1 MSSGGA
7 AGSDLFAGLSLSNSS
22 LTSSPV
28 RNSSIAVKNSSRNSN
43 EDDATTTTVP
53 PGAPSL
59 MMTGTATTPT
69 KTPPDHQV
77 HSPVIKRQSPQQQNP
92 AAAAAANGGVISPS
106 AAISSPTEQQRRAV
120 RSAPVTDKLLNILG
134 DGGVIGNEATIG
146 ISTATNAISSSSS
159 SSINNN
165 SSSNNGLSSS
175 PSSPVPVAASII
187 PIPPTAPSMA
197 GQGLSPKFTP
207 AAKKSAANTKKRIS
221 KVALGTQK
229 SEKVSIVTTAETT
242 AVTTTTTMTANTNK
256 TTVSAISQQ
265 DVKFDK
271 RSAAAAA
278 ADINNGGATE
288 LTNKNSTSNE
298 QNSNSKSKSNSTSQ
312 KEVDNSSSTATTPEP
327 PPPRRRSS
335 ERPPPLDDEN
345 NTDDFLKRSSLRG
358 VGIVKND
365 TPIPNSDIALKIF
378 RKFAQKTECHVP
390 ESHGGTQALS
400 LWTRYV
406 SGTPTEYNTRFDAYR
421 EFMKSIAVEDAAD
434 EKDNNETSTTMTTTT
449 TNNGTD
455 AVVDSVLGESGDT
468 MAKAREAMASFCHLM
483 SVWGHASSHMA
494 EKLEKK
500 GSAYET
506 FCGMVS
512 IGYDTSTSLVTHGCL
527 DGVMIGI
534 GPNRDEYHKA
544 ADVLAESV
552 FSGDLSQSSN
562 ELAAMK
568 FLLSTGCRVTQGPDG
583 EAMLRGSHLL
593 QTIRVLYHA
602 FLSTSTEANKTTA
615 RASLQQLVTSVF
627 IRMIVSS
634 SSIAERN
641 HDMDDGIDNDKEID
655 SNQDG
660 ATTPSNATDPEGGP
674 VFPSENHRDAFLVL
688 RSLCKLSMR
697 VQPSGERHSHV
708 GLQTSG
714 SNAMWD
720 SSKDPTGRSP
730 MKSTKAGH
738 DIYGGE
744 QNKEGLQ
751 HIYTHAIHPA
761 LESKILALDLLLY
774 LLKRTDMSGSF
785 LQGCG
790 PQFHYAIRNYLC
802 VSLLKNCTSD
812 DTRVVNLSLR
822 VFVPIFQNFRSIL
835 KTEIEAFVTNVFFVI
850 LDSKNSPIEHKS
862 LVVTLFDEICSD
874 PTTLAEIFLNYDCDL
889 SAVDLFHRIINTLS
903 KVARTTDSD
912 NPDSNSTMSLISGSG
927 GARMERIRT
936 EHRELRLNAMRAL
949 RQVLASLNASIVE
962 PMQIR
967 SSSEEK
973 GNNKYDI
980 ERTENLSKPSK
991 IDENGHNDGEGKKSL
1006 VQIYDSKKKRRE
1018 EDSEIVLRFNQKPK
1032 AGISYAVKCG
1042 HIDGSDPTDVAR
1054 FLLKNKDRFE
1064 KAQIGEY
1071 LGREPEYEKGFILKV
1086 LHEYVNLMDF
1096 DGLAFDTAIRYYL
1109 SGFRLPGE
1117 AQKIDRILEKFAE
1130 RYSEQN
1136 PDAFPSAD
1144 VAFILSFSIIMLNT
1158 DLHNPSIKEERKMTK
1173 EGFIRNNRGISD
1185 GQDLPEEMLLDIFD
1199 RIKENQISLKEDDDA
1214 RERVN
1219 DGTSSKANNA
1229 LSPAVFFTNHYDE
1242 MQKTKESNF
1251 VKERD
1256 QIVRTTESLL
1266 KRRRHA
1272 TLDSGRSG
1280 HRRSRSSNLANK
1292 SSHLR
1297 YVRTEDSGLRDEYV
1311 APMFEVTWGP
1321 ALAAFSTAMESAN
1334 GTIGSLL
1341 AIATD
1346 EELEAAAINAAETIE
1361 VCLTGFRFA
1370 ICTAGLVGN
1379 DVARDSYMF
1388 ALSRFSQLGTGV
1400 LLEPRHVRCI
1410 QTMLVLARSDG
1421 ELLGSSWEHIFRAL
1435 SEINRFHQLFQLMAR
1450 NDRVVAAA
1458 AERRKSRLIAGEK
1471 RREEKER
1478 RRVEKEKSDTID
1490 DESMDSS
1497 DDSSDT
1503 DSYDGSSLFND
1514 SDDFNFN
1521 DEMDTKEI
1529 DEANARTVYQAVAED
1544 IVEATYERSSS
1555 MSTEAVKE
1563 FILQLCRVS
1572 RMEISHYGGFVASDS
1587 NEVNL
1592 TSVQYRKRHELLGQT
1607 TINEKEGF
1615 HHQQTNIYNLQKLVE
1630 VTHYNMDSR
1639 PRMVFADIWTTVSAH
1654 LTSTAL
1660 HSNPAVAMYAVDAF
1674 RQLYTQYLQ
1683 REELGVFEFQRRFLK
1698 PLDTVMAR
1706 SEISTTKE
1714 LLLRCVERIILMFGS
1729 PREGKRGGM
1738 LRSGWRPVLKVLG
1751 LAGRDSDEEIAK
1763 LGCGMLN
1770 AQIQECLDQCTEDG
1784 EFEAGQGNLLV
1795 ERFVDLVDAV
1805 LIYVGGPHEEMSLK
1819 SIDDLLK
1826 LCDFLADESTASPLL
1841 KKRRSVASCNGEDSA
1856 DVNEVATN
1864 EELELWWPI
1873 LLGLS
1878 RSIGDSR
1885 KKVRRKSLESLMKI
1899 VSSHFFPSDERQESL
1914 DDEAKSKHIQTLQ
1927 LVFRGIFSSVLE
1939 FGDGDATDA
1948 KTPLLP
1954 SDFERF
1960 LAAKKPG
1967 DPQKSDDAPQ
1977 DPSWV
1982 DTTFDPF
1989 MDDCIHICLRSMKVF
2004 GDNTLIEEILAMLNS
2019 CLISDSGALAVKG
2032 LRRLELF
2039 VSSDLRTSSI
2049 KDDTWATISH
2059 MLRRCLCV
2067 RGLPRRSSSVSLN
2080 GNFIAAASA
2089 SEKSVTDESKSKDK
2103 NDDEETP
2110 NLEFEEKEMIREFV
2124 AEDSMFFDRRYIG
2137 SNTISVIGKFLEAEH
2152 FTKSLSL
2159 RWRIFLV
2166 SGVGRGIIDW
2176 EIADGI
2182 SARNSG
2188 KIDNPRRPGSPS
2200 YLETAYYGRKWMNR
2214 FLLQMATM
2222 KEIAGTAA
2230 EGSKQAALQEVVK
2243 EQTQAL
2249 VSAFLEK
2256 EAVVAGDGK
2265 NLSLDVKSFDRLM
2278 NLVQDM
2284 LAGYA
2289 KLPDERLSL
2298 MSWLNPVLSSC
2309 IHTGNEDIR
2318 LNIQKLVKRLH

>member
-1 MSSGGA
+1 MSD
-7 AGSDLFAGLSLSNSS
+7 AGSGDLFAGLSLSNSS
-22 LTSSPV
+22 LTTSPV
-28 RNSSIAVKNSSRNSN
+28 RKSPIVANISTDSN
-43 EDDATTTTVP
+43 INNTTTTTTAAAP
-53 PGAPSL
+53 SAPSL
-59 MMTGTATTPT
+59 MTGTIATNSGQTPR
-69 KTPPDHQV
+69 
-77 HSPVIKRQSPQQQNP
+77 SF
-92 AAAAAANGGVISPS
+92 
-106 AAISSPTEQQRRAV
+106 ISSAVSPTTEQQLGV

-134 DGGVIGNEATIG
+134 DGVDSDPSN
-146 ISTATNAISSSSS
+146 
-159 SSINNN
+159 
-165 SSSNNGLSSS
+165 SSNNVRLSV
-175 PSSPVPVAASII
+175 PSNGPSLPVPIKEKATIPVAATTKMAVATVFSV
-187 PIPPTAPSMA
+187 PPDAPS

-207 AAKKSAANTKKRIS
+207 ATKKSASTSKKRVS
-221 KVALGTQK
+221 KVSLGIQK
-229 SEKVSIVTTAETT
+229 TEKIPTT
-242 AVTTTTTMTANTNK
+242 TTTTTMTTNKSTVSSISEQGVKVEEKSAVVSATATATATGTNK
-256 TTVSAISQQ
+256 T
-265 DVKFDK
+265 D
-271 RSAAAAA
+271 
-278 ADINNGGATE
+278 
-288 LTNKNSTSNE
+288 STIAES
-298 QNSNSKSKSNSTSQ
+298 NSNIRSSISSKEEESRQVLSSAFSMESKDIVSSPSVGTATPTGIET
-312 KEVDNSSSTATTPEP
+312 KTTVDTTSSSDEKAPRTTASATTTTP
-327 PPPRRRSS
+327 PPPRRRIS
-335 ERPPPLDDEN
+335 EPPPPLNEEN
-345 NTDDFLKRSSLRG
+345 NDDVLAPSSLRG

-365 TPIPNSDIALKIF
+365 TPIPNSDTALKIF
-378 RKFAQKTECHVP
+378 RKFVKKTQCDVP
-390 ESHGGTQALS
+390 ESHGGTQVLS

-406 SGTPTEYNTRFDAYR
+406 SGTPTEYDTRFDAYR
-421 EFMKSIAVEDAAD
+421 EFMKAITVDTDTDRDKA
-434 EKDNNETSTTMTTTT
+434 MT
-449 TNNGTD
+449 NGID

-468 MAKAREAMASFCHLM
+468 VTKAREAMASFCHLM
-483 SVWGHASSHMA
+483 NVWGHASSQMA

-500 GSAYET
+500 GLAYET
-506 FCGMVS
+506 FCGTVS
-512 IGYDTSTSLVTHGCL
+512 IGYDTATALVTHGCL
-527 DGVMIGI
+527 DSVMIGI

-552 FSGDLSQSSN
+552 FSGDLSQPAN
-562 ELAAMK
+562 ELAATK
-568 FLLSTGCRVTQGPDG
+568 FLLSIGCRVTQGPGG

-627 IRMIVSS
+627 IRMIASS

-641 HDMDDGIDNDKEID
+641 HDNDDDID
-655 SNQDG
+655 SNNNDEESGNQEDV
-660 ATTPSNATDPEGGP
+660 TKSSNATGPEGGP
-674 VFPSENHRDAFLVL
+674 VFPSDNHRDAFLVL

-697 VQPSGERHSHV
+697 VPPSGERHSHV

-714 SNAMWD
+714 SNVMWD

-730 MKSTKAGH
+730 MKSSKAGH
-738 DIYGGE
+738 DLYGGE
-744 QNKEGLQ
+744 QNREYLQ
-751 HIYTHAIHPA
+751 HIYIHAIHPA

-774 LLKRTDMSGSF
+774 VLKRTDMSGSF

-790 PQFHYAIRNYLC
+790 PQFHYSIRNYLC

-822 VFVPIFQNFRSIL
+822 VFVPIFRNFRSIL

-889 SAVDLFHRIINTLS
+889 SAVDLFHRIISTLS
-903 KVARTTDSD
+903 KVSRTTEVD
-912 NPDSNSTMSLISGSG
+912 NPDANSTMSLISGSR
-927 GARMERIRT
+927 GAHMERIRT
-936 EHRELRLNAMRAL
+936 QHRELRLNAMRAL

-967 SSSEEK
+967 SSLEEK
-973 GNNKYDI
+973 KSSKEVTG
-980 ERTENLSKPSK
+980 RTESLSNSSK
-991 IDENGHNDGEGKKSL
+991 IDDNGQKDGEGKKTL
-1006 VQIYDSKKKRRE
+1006 VQIYGSKKKRRE

-1042 HIDGSDPTDVAR
+1042 HIDSSDPIDVAR
-1054 FLLKNKDRFE
+1054 FLLKYKDRFE
-1064 KAQIGEY
+1064 KTQIGEY
-1071 LGREPEYEKGFILKV
+1071 LGMDPDYQNGFSLKV
-1086 LHEYVNLMDF
+1086 LHEYVNLMNF
-1096 DGLAFDTAIRYYL
+1096 DGLPFDNAIRFYL

-1136 PDAFPSAD
+1136 PSAFPSAD

-1173 EGFIRNNRGISD
+1173 DGFIRNNRGISD
-1185 GQDLPEEMLLDIFD
+1185 GQDLPEEMLIEIFD

-1214 RERVN
+1214 RERV
-1219 DGTSSKANNA
+1219 DGTSSMTNNA
-1229 LSPAVFFTNHYDE
+1229 LRPIVFFTNHYDE
-1242 MQKTKESNF
+1242 MQKTKKSNF

-1266 KRRRHA
+1266 KRRRYA
-1272 TLDSGRSG
+1272 TLDSGKPGHKKGRSN
-1280 HRRSRSSNLANK
+1280 SLANK

-1297 YVRTEDSGLRDEYV
+1297 YVRTEDSGMRDEYV

-1334 GTIGSLL
+1334 GTVGSLL

-1379 DVARDSYMF
+1379 NVARDSYIF

-1435 SEINRFHQLFQLMAR
+1435 SEINRFHQLFQLMAK
-1450 NDRVVAAA
+1450 NDRVVAGV
-1458 AERRKSRLIAGEK
+1458 AERRKSRLIAKEK

-1478 RRVEKEKSDTID
+1478 RRVEKETSDSVD
-1490 DESMDSS
+1490 DESMDNIDS
-1497 DDSSDT
+1497 SSDT
-1503 DSYDGSSLFND
+1503 DSYDGSLVFNEFD
-1514 SDDFNFN
+1514 NFSFN

-1529 DEANARTVYQAVAED
+1529 DEANARTVYEAVAED
-1544 IVEATYERSSS
+1544 IIEAIYERSSS

-1592 TSVQYRKRHELLGQT
+1592 TSVQYRKRHELLAQT
-1607 TINEKEGF
+1607 ASHEKEGF

-1639 PRMVFADIWTTVSAH
+1639 PRMVFADIWTTLSAH

-1660 HSNPAVAMYAVDAF
+1660 HSNPAVAMYAVDSF
-1674 RQLYTQYLQ
+1674 RQLCTQYL
-1683 REELGVFEFQRRFLK
+1683 RRKELGVFEFQRRFLK
-1698 PLDTVMAR
+1698 PLETVMAR
-1706 SEISTTKE
+1706 SEISSTKE

-1729 PREGKRGGM
+1729 PREGNRGGM

-1763 LGCGMLN
+1763 IGFEMLN
-1770 AQIQECLDQCTEDG
+1770 AQIQECLDQCMKDG
-1784 EFEAGQGNLLV
+1784 EFEAGRGNLLV
-1795 ERFVDLVDAV
+1795 ERFVDLVDA
-1805 LIYVGGPHEEMSLK
+1805 LLTYVGGPHEEMSLQ

-1841 KKRRSVASCNGEDSA
+1841 KKRRSVVSCNGENISDT
-1856 DVNEVATN
+1856 NETATTCN

-1885 KKVRRKSLESLMKI
+1885 KKVKRKSLEILMKI
-1899 VSSHFFPSDERQESL
+1899 ISKYFFPSDEERESL
-1914 DDEAKSKHIQTLQ
+1914 DDEAKSKCIQTLQ
-1927 LVFRGIFSSVLE
+1927 LVYRGIFSSVLD
-1939 FGDGDATDA
+1939 FGDVDAIDA
-1948 KTPLLP
+1948 KTPELP

-1960 LAAKKPG
+1960 LTTKRPG
-1967 DPQKSDDAPQ
+1967 NPQKNDEIIPN
-1977 DPSWV
+1977 PSWV

-1989 MDDCIHICLRSMKVF
+1989 MDDCIHICLRSIKMF
-2004 GDNTLIEEILAMLNS
+2004 DNDILIGEILAMFNS

-2049 KDDTWATISH
+2049 TDDTWATISH
-2059 MLRRCLCV
+2059 MLRRCLFV
-2067 RGLPRRSSSVSLN
+2067 RSLPRRSSSLSLN
-2080 GNFIAAASA
+2080 GSFITAVSD
-2089 SEKSVTDESKSKDK
+2089 SEKATIDEMAKSKDK
-2103 NDDEETP
+2103 VLKGDEEVT
-2110 NLEFEEKEMIREFV
+2110 NLEIEEQEAVREFV
-2124 AEDSMFFDRRYIG
+2124 AEDIMFFDRRYIG
-2137 SNTISVIGKFLEAEH
+2137 SNTISIIGKFLETER
-2152 FTKSLSL
+2152 FNKSLSL

-2166 SGVGRGIIDW
+2166 SGVGRGIKDW
-2176 EIADGI
+2176 EIAASI
-2182 SARNSG
+2182 SANNSE
-2188 KIDNPRRPGSPS
+2188 KANSLSSPS

-2214 FLLQMATM
+2214 FLLQMATTR
-2222 KEIAGTAA
+2222 EIGGAVT
-2230 EGSKQAALQEVVK
+2230 EGSKQATAQKVVK

-2256 EAVVAGDGK
+2256 EAMIAIDGK
-2265 NLSLDVKSFDRLM
+2265 ILSLDVKSFDRLM
-2278 NLVQDM
+2278 HLVQEM

-2289 KLPDERLSL
+2289 KIPDERLSL

-2309 IHTGNEDIR
+2309 IHTSNEDIR